1 MNEPDPSQVQAAIHQ
16 ARIALQHGDRD
27 KARFWAQEAIS
38 LDSNEITAWL
48 ILAGISEPDDS
59 IRYLKRA
66 LEIDPKSETARKGMQ
81 WALQK
86 SRQQKQAAL
95 SQVSEKLTLKKLPNI
110 REEETSEDITQPIQI
125 HSSVIP
131 LEKQPFFEESL
142 NSEQTTSRRP
152 AEVNT
157 VVSPKK
163 QPASRI
169 KKGKIE
175 KKHRTRSNLWLAIIP
190 WVFAVMAFCLGL
202 GIWAGL
208 ANQWLVFAK
217 SSLPV
222 PVPAFLVPTSTPTQ
236 TFTPTFTPT
245 PTNTTTF
252 TATATFTSTPTETP
266 TPTPTFTNT
275 PTITDTPVPP
285 TETELPI
292 VQVTPIE
299 VQPPSDGVVSS
310 GGTDGFWIDVNLSQQ
325 MLYAYQ
331 NDTLLASFVV
341 STGTWDHLTVT
352 GQYNIYVMYR
362 YADMSGPGYYL
373 SNVPYVM
380 YFYKGYG
387 LHGTYWHSNFG
398 VPMSHGCI
406 NLTIPDAAWI
416 YERASIGTLVNIH
429 Y

>member
-1 MNEPDPSQVQAAIHQ
+1 MSNPDPSRVQVAIRQ
-16 ARIALQHGDRD
+16 ARLAIQHGDYNA
-27 KARFWAQEAIS
+27 ARSWAQEAIS
-38 LDSNEITAWL
+38 QDPDEITAWM
-48 ILAGISEPDDS
+48 IMAGISDPDDS

-66 LEIDPKSETARKGMQ
+66 LEIDPKNETARKGMQ

-86 SRQQKQAAL
+86 ARQQKAEIT
-95 SQVSEKLTLKKLPNI
+95 SQITVKP
-110 REEETSEDITQPIQI
+110 TSEVQHLATEDEYSEEITQPVQIRYASAPPGIQPG
-125 HSSVIP
+125 VEETP
-131 LEKQPFFEESL
+131 LPI
-142 NSEQTTSRRP
+142 QTTAPIPPQPILHKPSKKP
-152 AEVNT
+152 AGV
-157 VVSPKK
+157 
-163 QPASRI
+163 RI
-169 KKGKIE
+169 KAEKKE
-175 KKHRTRSNLWLAIIP
+175 KKHGKRINFWLALIP
-190 WVFAVMAFCLGL
+190 WVFALLVFCLGL

-208 ANQWLVFAK
+208 ANQWLVFAE
-217 SSLPV
+217 SDLPI

-245 PTNTTTF
+245 PTNTATPTATSTF
-252 TATATFTSTPTETP
+252 TPTPTETS
-266 TPTPTFTNT
+266 TPTPTFTFT
-275 PTITDTPVPP
+275 PTITDTPIPP
-285 TETELPI
+285 TETEIPV

-299 VQPPSDGVVSS
+299 VQPPYNEVVSS
-310 GGTDGFWIDVNLSQQ
+310 GGGDGFWIDVNLSQQ
-325 MLYAYQ
+325 MVYAYQ

-341 STGTWDHLTVT
+341 STGTWDHPTVT
-352 GQYNIYVMYR
+352 GQFNIYVMYP

-373 SNVPYVM
+373 TDVPYVM

>member
-16 ARIALQHGDRD
+16 ARIAIQHGDRD
-27 KARFWAQEAIS
+27 AARSWAQEAIS

-48 ILAGISEPDDS
+48 ILAGISDPDDS

-66 LEIDPKSETARKGMQ
+66 LEIDPKNETARKGMQ

-86 SRQQKQAAL
+86 ARQQKQATL
-95 SQVSEKLTLKKLPNI
+95 PQVSEKLTPNKTSDI
-110 REEETSEDITQPIQI
+110 PEKETSEDITQPIRI
-125 HSSVIP
+125 RFSPVP
-131 LEKQPFFEESL
+131 AEKQPIIKKSTD
-142 NSEQTTSRRP
+142 SEQAIIRKPDEAITQTSSK
-152 AEVNT
+152 E
-157 VVSPKK
+157 
-163 QPASRI
+163 QPAGRI
-169 KKGKIE
+169 NQGKKE
-175 KKHRTRSNLWLAIIP
+175 KKRRTRSRLWLAILP

-208 ANQWLVFAK
+208 ANQWLVFAE

-236 TFTPTFTPT
+236 TFTPTYTPT
-245 PTNTTTF
+245 PTNTATP

-266 TPTPTFTNT
+266 TPTPTFTYT

-285 TETELPI
+285 TETEIPV

-341 STGTWDHLTVT
+341 STGTWDHPTVT
-352 GQYNIYVMYR
+352 GQFNIYVMYR

-373 SNVPYVM
+373 SKVPYVM

-398 VPMSHGCI
+398 VPMSHGCV

-416 YERASIGTLVNIH
+416 YERASYGTLVNIH